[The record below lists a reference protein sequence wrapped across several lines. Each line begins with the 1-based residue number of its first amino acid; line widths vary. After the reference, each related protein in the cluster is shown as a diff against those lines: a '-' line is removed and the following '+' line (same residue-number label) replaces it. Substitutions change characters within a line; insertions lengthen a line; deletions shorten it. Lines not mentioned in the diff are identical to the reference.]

1 MKKWVWDLSYRIGF
15 EHIDKQHKQL
25 FSIANELLV
34 QDHPLGYEK
43 QIKIT
48 LQKIKE
54 YIETHF
60 TDEEIIMNKHNY
72 PRLAEHKQRHNDIVN
87 EMKKTM
93 IKSNNMKDLHSNLDE
108 LLSKWIKVHIL
119 IEDMHFSRWAKTN
132 KII

>member
-1 MKKWVWDLSYRIGF
+1 MEF
-15 EHIDKQHKQL
+15 HH
-25 FSIANELLV
+25 
-34 QDHPLGYEK
+34 
-43 QIKIT
+43 
-48 LQKIKE
+48 LQQG
-54 YIETHF
+54 
-60 TDEEIIMNKHNY
+60 MNKHNY